1 MNKEDNFKEKFKQAL
16 ISTIK
21 VISDEYR
28 VETELKKNLSS
39 KNYNFFELDNLSS
52 KQDYIKLRAETDSEA
67 LKRKFSNKEIYKKN
81 LPKNSSCR
89 SLYDISEKIR
99 YELLGT
105 KMLKGISK
113 NLKENYNHKIVIK
126 RKDQLKTRE
135 DVSVSEAFELY
146 MLKNFFDIKLIPLSE
161 KILSFWENDFK
172 TSLDKHL
179 NYLNKNLENQE
190 IYNSKFSQLLQEM
203 EIFKSENYDEEENQ
217 KNEDEQ
223 DNNLNRDSENE
234 NQDDQEKGQQEQDQ
248 NGIDADYDLD
258 KYRMDEQLVDTDL
271 DKQSSETVFQK
282 MNAGIEDKEYKI
294 FTSQFDE
301 ITMAENLESKEEIIK
316 LRKSLDQQLVSFQ
329 NLITKLANKLQRQL
343 LAKQNRAWE
352 FNLEEGLLDSSKLT
366 RIIMDPYNSLSFKK
380 EKDLDFKDTVVT
392 LLIDNSGS
400 MRGRPITIAAICA
413 DILSRTLERCS
424 VKVEILGFT
433 TKNWKGGKSR
443 EEWNKNNKPKNPGR
457 LNDLRHIIYK
467 SADIH
472 WRQSK
477 RNLGLMLKEGL
488 LKENIDGEAI
498 SWAFNRLK
506 KRKEERKIL
515 MVISDGAPVD
525 DSTLSVNSG
534 NFLEK
539 HLKKI
544 VKFIESKSEIEILA
558 IGIGHDV
565 SRYYNKAI
573 KITDV
578 QELGDVMIGQ
588 LSGLFDN
595 KKKLH

>member
-135 DVSVSEAFELY
+135 DVSISEAFELY

-190 IYNSKFSQLLQEM
+190 IYNSKFSRLLQEM
-203 EIFKSENYDEEENQ
+203 EIFKFENYDEEENQ

-258 KYRMDEQLVDTDL
+258 EYRMDEQLVDTDL

-329 NLITKLANKLQRQL
+329 DLITKLANKLQRQL

-539 HLKKI
+539 HLRKI